1 MKRKKKKSVN
11 DYTETTIPKLGYSL
25 AKFGYSSLF
34 DYTET
39 TIKNSQIFGGMLFT
53 YAEYWKK

>member
-1 MKRKKKKSVN
+1 MN
-11 DYTETTIPKLGYSL
+11 DYTETTIPKL
-25 AKFGYSSLF
+25 GYSSLF

-53 YAEYWKK
+53 YAEY